1 MTRSSTP
8 SSSRSDSFRPSDVLP
23 LRLPWRPSILLQGA
37 LALIGA
43 CACVALWLSEMATPA
58 AVAAIPLVIL
68 STIVRI
74 LRERRAPRR
83 ELVIDG
89 AGIAHLDGM
98 RLDAPGLQWRGP
110 IAFLHWREG
119 GRTRRLV
126 WWPDTLPPAARREL
140 RLAASDV
147 VTRPSADSMAP

>member
-8 SSSRSDSFRPSDVLP
+8 SSSRSGSFRPIDFLP
-23 LRLPWRPSILLQGA
+23 LRLAWRPSRLLRCV
-37 LALIGA
+37 LALLGT
-43 CACVALWLSEMATPA
+43 CACVALWLSEMPSP
-58 AVAAIPLVIL
+58 VALTAMPLVIL
-68 STIVRI
+68 FTVVRI
-74 LRERRAPRR
+74 LREHRAPRR
-83 ELVIDG
+83 ELVID
-89 AGIAHLDGM
+89 ATGIAHLDDV

-119 GRTRRLV
+119 RRTRRLV

-140 RLAASDV
+140 RLAASAF